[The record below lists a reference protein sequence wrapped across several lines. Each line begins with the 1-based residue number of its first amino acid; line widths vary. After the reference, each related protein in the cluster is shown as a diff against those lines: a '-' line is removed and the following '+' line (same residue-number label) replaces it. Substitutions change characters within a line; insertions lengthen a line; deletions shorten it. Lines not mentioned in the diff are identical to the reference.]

1 MSTRSD
7 ILWPVL
13 AHMTLVFGLYAWLS
27 VERTIAVRRGDV
39 TYAAYEFAGHEP
51 PHIAR
56 IARNLSNQFELP
68 VLFYAA
74 LLLLEQ
80 YNATMAWDVWLA
92 WLFVAGRVLH
102 TAVQTQSSN
111 VELRGRVF
119 TLNALACMAL
129 VVHLAVVAWQG
140 TT

>member
-51 PHIAR
+51 PHIAH

-140 TT
+140 AT